1 MAMIRLIF
9 RVQLPPLNEQCQEVI
24 PHQGSL
30 GLKLAISALT
40 LTMTYLEPPF
50 LCTVNAGK
58 SCMFCFFGIS
68 TFEVDGKT

>member
-40 LTMTYLEPPF
+40 LTITYLEFPF
-50 LCTVNAGK
+50 LCTVNADESFIFLG
-58 SCMFCFFGIS
+58 FRGF
-68 TFEVDGKT
+68 